1 MRELIEL
8 IFQVAIFIRLFLR
21 PGAKLAGIAYPIYG
35 SLFTQQKIPLPQA
48 RSLGFSNARGALSI
62 QQPVHFSAKAG
73 EVQMWSIRKP
83 WFRLPRAFARSPTM
97 RIRGRPRSI
106 RKTSTNPHCFT

>member
-21 PGAKLAGIAYPIYG
+21 PGAKSAGIAYPIYG

-48 RSLGFSNARGALSI
+48 AWSLGFSNARGALSI
-62 QQPVHFSAKAG
+62 QQPVHFSARAG
-73 EVQMWSIRKP
+73 EVQMWSIR
-83 WFRLPRAFARSPTM
+83 
-97 RIRGRPRSI
+97 RP
-106 RKTSTNPHCFT
+106 